1 VNGLGVSRGV
11 SGLLAAC
18 CCLGVV
24 SVDAAKSDPPAAMG
38 QKRASPLTRIPVT
51 ATAIVEHASI
61 QPDGSTRIG
70 ILFDIE
76 EGWHIYWKDPG
87 DAGVATQV
95 EWSGPAG
102 VSISAL
108 DWPAPQEFADAGNI
122 RTFGYT
128 TSVVLSNVLAMTPE
142 ASGVMAVPLRANVRW
157 VACEHICLPGSAT
170 LELNLPV
177 SAEPPALSANAD
189 RFPPIHSQRD

>member
-1 VNGLGVSRGV
+1 
-11 SGLLAAC
+11 
-18 CCLGVV
+18 
-24 SVDAAKSDPPAAMG
+24 MG

-61 QPDGSTRIG
+61 QPDGSTHIG

-95 EWSGPAG
+95 TWSGPEGA
-102 VSISAL
+102 SIGPL

-128 TSVVLSNVLAMTPE
+128 GSVVLSNVLTLTPD
-142 ASGVMAVPLRANVRW
+142 ASGVRVVPLQANVRW
-157 VACEHICLPGSAT
+157 VACRQICLPGSAA

-177 SAEPPALSANAD
+177 SVAPPVASANAG
-189 RFPPIHSQRD
+189 RFPPLHSQRD